1 MPSSYSSD
9 FLGIALLRLN
19 YVNVAVAFLWVYDY
33 MLTIS
38 NEITFLFHG
47 QWSKTKY
54 MYLICRYVPFAFVTL
69 EMLLA
74 VQPALSQSLCQLYYS
89 LNTYIGGV
97 ILICAECIFIMR
109 ACALW
114 GFRRSIVAFFVISVV
129 LYLGVTILILSLYT
143 SGTTVIASTIP
154 SVSCFDSGE
163 NIVIV
168 AAYSLLV
175 LSELEILLFS
185 LYKALESFRSWGGD
199 NRLLEVLIHHNIFYF
214 ACGMCLSL
222 VVILTTAL
230 LQASY
235 GNTMANA
242 QVVFHALLVTKMH
255 RDLWEADRLA
265 DHSDSLDMSL
275 STFGVASGMS
285 Q

>member
-1 MPSSYSSD
+1 ME
-9 FLGIALLRLN
+9 LGIALLHLN

-33 MLTIS
+33 LITIS
-38 NEITFLFHG
+38 NEVTFIFNG
-47 QWSKTKY
+47 QRSKAKI
-54 MYLICRYVPFAFVTL
+54 MYLICRYVPFAFVTF

-74 VQPALSQSLCQLYYS
+74 VQPALSQTLCQKYYS

-97 ILICAECIFIMR
+97 ILVCAECIFITR

-114 GFRRSIVAFFVISVV
+114 GNKRSIVAFFVTSTV
-129 LYLGVTILILSLYT
+129 LYLGVTILILTLYT
-143 SGTTVIASTIP
+143 SGTSVITSPIP

-175 LSELEILLFS
+175 LAEL
-185 LYKALESFRSWGGD
+185 ALASFRSWGRE
-199 NRLLEVLIHHNIFYF
+199 NQLLEVLIHHNIFYF
-214 ACGMCLSL
+214 GCGVCLS
-222 VVILTTAL
+222 VAVISTTAL

-265 DHSDSLDMSL
+265 DLQNSLDASL
-275 STFGVASGMS
+275 TTFGVASAMS